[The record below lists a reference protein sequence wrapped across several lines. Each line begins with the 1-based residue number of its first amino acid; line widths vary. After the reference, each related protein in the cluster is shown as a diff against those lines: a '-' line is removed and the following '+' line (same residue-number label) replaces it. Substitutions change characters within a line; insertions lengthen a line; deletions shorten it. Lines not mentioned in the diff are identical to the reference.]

1 MSITLLS
8 TAIDIVMVNTTLPAN
23 IGSTARAMHTMGL
36 SSLVLVNPKY
46 PIDDT
51 SMAHAAGATALLQN
65 AKTVA
70 TLEDAIANSQL
81 VFAASSRNR
90 HLPRPIINP
99 SQTAM
104 LIEQFLYQQSAFQLP
119 LMTAQHLTNQHITP
133 KNDSINS
140 TPLAK
145 ISILFG
151 REDRGL
157 TNDELALADYHIQ
170 IDANPDYPVLNV
182 ASAVQVITSFI
193 YAHFANLA
201 SLHSYV
207 QDSTQYDTQDNP
219 PTVISKNINSA
230 ELLHHIRQHWDEPA
244 ISKQQQQH
252 LQNQLIKLFSQLDLA
267 NTDDLRSLPNR
278 LNRLLSRVQLDN
290 KEYQL
295 LQSLINTLLK
305 RMSQ

>member
-119 LMTAQHLTNQHITP
+119 LMTAQHLTNQHLTP
-133 KNDSINS
+133 KNDLINS

-219 PTVISKNINSA
+219 PTVISKSINPT

-244 ISKQQQQH
+244 ISKQQQH

>member
-133 KNDSINS
+133 KNDPINS

-207 QDSTQYDTQDNP
+207 QDSTQHDTQDNL
-219 PTVISKNINSA
+219 PTVISKSINST

-267 NTDDLRSLPNR
+267 NTDDLRSLPSR